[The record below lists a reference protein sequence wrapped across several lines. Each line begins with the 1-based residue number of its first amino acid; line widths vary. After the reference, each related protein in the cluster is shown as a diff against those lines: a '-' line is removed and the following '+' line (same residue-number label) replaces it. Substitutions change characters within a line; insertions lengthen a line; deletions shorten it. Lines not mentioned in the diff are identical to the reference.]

1 MDSKLI
7 SSHCICRV
15 CLIKVNI
22 YIYQSLCKNFRGVM
36 TGPQKSLQTQL
47 FGHSLA
53 RMPEGNQTGTSSSA
67 LKAEGIRGCSRQHNL
82 QDGDWGKNQLSVSCR
97 CEFPIMLPVEFL
109 LLIYVQDKS
118 LLLPHTH
125 RETQKER
132 ERGRYTHSLA
142 PCAALCLLSSR

>member
-1 MDSKLI
+1 MQKL
-7 SSHCICRV
+7 S
-15 CLIKVNI
+15 
-22 YIYQSLCKNFRGVM
+22 GVM

-67 LKAEGIRGCSRQHNL
+67 LKAEGIRGCSRRHNL
-82 QDGDWGKNQLSVSCR
+82 QDGDWGKNLLSVSSR

-125 RETQKER
+125 RET
-132 ERGRYTHSLA
+132 
-142 PCAALCLLSSR
+142 